1 MDDHKHKEVDDHKD
15 KEVDDH
21 KHKEVDD
28 DKDKEVIRKHKVDD
42 HNIEGSGW
50 LDQNKNTNIIR
61 KRFYLL

>member
-1 MDDHKHKEVDDHKD
+1 MVDWLYRNRGPVNVILDDHKHKEVDDHKD

-42 HNIEGSGW
+42 HNIEGSG
-50 LDQNKNTNIIR
+50 
-61 KRFYLL
+61 